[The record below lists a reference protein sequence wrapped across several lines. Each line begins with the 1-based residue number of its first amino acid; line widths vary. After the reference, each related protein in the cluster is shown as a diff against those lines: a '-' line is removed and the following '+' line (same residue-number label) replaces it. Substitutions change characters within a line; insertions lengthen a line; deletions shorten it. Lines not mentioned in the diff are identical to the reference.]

1 MEMKNNN
8 AELILFLKNVGFDNY
23 LKYLKSK
30 LKNKRI
36 LIYGAGLLFQT
47 IYSNYDLSNL
57 KIVGISDMSFSAK
70 SELNNFCN
78 LKVYKPSEINS
89 LDIDCILVA
98 TLHHKKIIEN
108 LRKSNKNFRGKILS
122 IYEKSDFIS
131 RFARI
136 FRKKVV
142 RNNEFLLI
150 MPNGK
155 IIKNPKIK
163 GLEVKFF
170 GVNSKVV
177 IKGDPKEKFNN
188 VLIECKNNSQI
199 VINGEPIC
207 TFCNVKFYVENN
219 CLIEFNSSVYSALNV
234 SFELGGYGNKIII
247 GKNCAFGSGRYFSTG
262 ENTTITIGNNC
273 MLADKVYL
281 RSDDGHS
288 IIDLST
294 GKPTNFSSDIV
305 LGNHVWLGYRTTVLK
320 GAKVNDGSVVGFGS
334 IVNKKFEEK
343 NILIAGA
350 PAKKIKENIDWAMET
365 PEEYLKKFD

>member
-1 MEMKNNN
+1 MKNNN

-57 KIVGISDMSFSAK
+57 NIVGISDMSFSTK

-108 LRKSNKNFRGKILS
+108 LSKLNKNFRGKILS

-142 RNNEFLLI
+142 RNNEYLLI
-150 MPNGK
+150 TPNGK
-155 IIKNPKIK
+155 TIKNPKIK
-163 GLEVKFF
+163 GLKVKFC
-170 GVNSKVV
+170 GVGSKVI
-177 IKGDPKEKFNN
+177 IKGYTDKKFDN
-188 VLIECKNNSQI
+188 VLIECKNNSQ
-199 VINGEPIC
+199 VIILGEPIC
-207 TFCNVKFYVENN
+207 TFCNVKFYAENN
-219 CLIEFNSSVYSALNV
+219 CLIEFNSSVYSASNV
-234 SFELGGYGNKIII
+234 SFELGGDSNKIFI
-247 GKNCAFGSGRYFSTG
+247 GKDCSFGSGRYFSTG
-262 ENTTITIGNNC
+262 KNTTISIGNNC

-305 LGNHVWLGYRTTVLK
+305 
-320 GAKVNDGSVVGFGS
+320 
-334 IVNKKFEEK
+334 
-343 NILIAGA
+343 
-350 PAKKIKENIDWAMET
+350 
-365 PEEYLKKFD
+365 

>member
-57 KIVGISDMSFSAK
+57 NIVGISDMSFSTK

-150 MPNGK
+150 TPNGK
-155 IIKNPKIK
+155 TIKNPKIK
-163 GLEVKFF
+163 GLKVKFC
-170 GVNSKVV
+170 GVGSKVI
-177 IKGDPKEKFNN
+177 IKGYTDKKFDN
-188 VLIECKNNSQI
+188 VLIECKNNSQ
-199 VINGEPIC
+199 VIILGEPIC
-207 TFCNVKFYVENN
+207 TFCNVKFYAENN
-219 CLIEFNSSVYSALNV
+219 CLIEFNSSVYSASNV
-234 SFELGGYGNKIII
+234 SFELGGDSNKIFI
-247 GKNCAFGSGRYFSTG
+247 GNDCSFGSGRYFSTG
-262 ENTTITIGNNC
+262 KNTTISIGNNC

-343 NILIAGA
+343 NILIAGV
-350 PAKKIKENIDWAMET
+350 PAKKIRENIDWAMET